1 MTIPGFFDL
10 QVNGYKGIDFSS
22 PELTKEEFIFA
33 CRALLKQGTA
43 GFLPTIITSRVS
55 TFKRNLRLMAS
66 AMQDEDLDRA
76 LPGIHVEG
84 PFISM
89 EEGARG
95 AHNASW
101 VQPPDIG
108 LLEDLYRWSDGFIQ
122 LLTMAADTEGAAALC
137 RHATEKLGL
146 TVSLGHHLATE
157 EDLEQMAA
165 AGARSLTHLGNGIPR
180 LLPRHRNPLWAG
192 IANDDLT
199 AMIIADGHHL
209 PRSLIK
215 TIIRTKGV
223 SKTIAVSD
231 ASPIAGLPPGRYNT
245 LGNDVILEE
254 SGRLY
259 NPETGYLVGSSSS
272 LLDCMNYLL
281 SLDLLTLEEL
291 YDIGFNN
298 PLQLI
303 DIDPASFRGAD
314 THIEYDE
321 DKNEFFLVDE
331 Q

>member
-1 MTIPGFFDL
+1 MDISGFFDL

-22 PELTKEEFIFA
+22 PDLSEEEFVFA
-33 CRALLKQGTA
+33 CRALLNQGTA
-43 GFLPTIITSRVS
+43 GFLPTIITSPVS
-55 TFKRNLRLMAS
+55 TFERNLRLMAN
-66 AMQDEDLDRA
+66 AMQDDELGRA

-84 PFISM
+84 PFISA

-95 AHNASW
+95 AHNAGW
-101 VQPPDIG
+101 VQTPDIG
-108 LLEDLYRWSDGFIQ
+108 LLEELYRWSGGTIK
-122 LLTMAADTEGAAALC
+122 LLTMAADVDGVATLC
-137 RHATEKLGL
+137 RHATEKMGI

-165 AGARSLTHLGNGIPR
+165 AGAQSLTHLGNGIPR
-180 LLPRHRNPLWAG
+180 LLPRHHNPLWAG

-209 PRSLIK
+209 PASIIK
-215 TIIRTKGV
+215 TIIRTKGA
-223 SKTIAVSD
+223 SKVIAVSD
-231 ASPIAGLPPGRYNT
+231 ASPIAGLSPGRYNT

-281 SLDLLTLEEL
+281 SLDMLTHDEL
-291 YDIGFNN
+291 YDIGFYN

-303 DIDPASFRGAD
+303 DVSPASFRGSD
-314 THIEYDE
+314 TRIEYDE
-321 DKNEFFLVDE
+321 GKNEFVLVDE